1 MHHVKFCSNTNS
13 RSYKNLCTRK
23 WFKSGWVGSYKN
35 THVCVRGNSLRISVR
50 YIAARV
56 PTMHMNTYIY
66 IKLPWRK
73 FLQNMHICLC
83 KQRFDWELR
92 RILLVR
98 MADLKDERG
107 NRIYL
112 TDQQGKAAQLVDELG
127 NAMYVTGVATTVP
140 HLKESSYS
148 GPHPITAPI
157 TTTDTPHHAQPISVS
172 HNPVEEHG
180 ISSSNSVRL

>member
-1 MHHVKFCSNTNS
+1 
-13 RSYKNLCTRK
+13 
-23 WFKSGWVGSYKN
+23 
-35 THVCVRGNSLRISVR
+35 
-50 YIAARV
+50 
-56 PTMHMNTYIY
+56 
-66 IKLPWRK
+66 
-73 FLQNMHICLC
+73 
-83 KQRFDWELR
+83 
-92 RILLVR
+92 

-112 TDQQGKAAQLVDELG
+112 TDQQGKPAQLVDELG

-180 ISSSNSVRL
+180 ISSSNSRDEGSGGEGNRRDETKTRVGRHETSTATVESVSAHEGAQEKKSLVKKIKEKLSGHQII

>member
-1 MHHVKFCSNTNS
+1 
-13 RSYKNLCTRK
+13 
-23 WFKSGWVGSYKN
+23 
-35 THVCVRGNSLRISVR
+35 
-50 YIAARV
+50 
-56 PTMHMNTYIY
+56 
-66 IKLPWRK
+66 
-73 FLQNMHICLC
+73 
-83 KQRFDWELR
+83 
-92 RILLVR
+92 